1 MEIWHS
7 ENDIPLRF
15 PLPAYKISYETM
27 RQRSC
32 HVRHTTG
39 SSIPTHLTPS
49 HHSIPPLQPFFHQA
63 PAKVHNRALHL
74 ITGCHTASRKSES
87 MAKWEENTNWSKI
100 DFLISVFFF
109 FYWINMCMKDN
120 EWPLKC
126 FRGRKISLHCPV
138 NVDMS
143 EYWRKNDFLPKFFKV
158 IFDWF
163 NFCVQKRSSWD
174 MLG

>member
-1 MEIWHS
+1 MKIWYS
-7 ENDIPLRF
+7 DNNIPLRF
-15 PLPAYKISYETM
+15 PSPVYVINSETM

-87 MAKWEENTNWSKI
+87 MAKWEENTKWSKI
-100 DFLISVFFF
+100 NFLISVFFF
-109 FYWINMCMKDN
+109 FPWINISMKDN
-120 EWPLKC
+120 EWPFKC
-126 FRGRKISLHCPV
+126 FRGRILPLLCPL
-138 NVDMS
+138 NVDML
-143 EYWRKNDFLPKFFKV
+143 EDWRKETYLPKFFKF
-158 IFDWF
+158 I
-163 NFCVQKRSSWD
+163 CS
-174 MLG
+174 